1 MRKYIFILLLA
12 LFSNLS
18 FAKDWKIIDE
28 QMVTNTCIFEQYED
42 YLVTNINNQ
51 DVSISKAFYDE
62 ELILVT
68 WSNDEDTVYTIRPIY
83 KKEMYKDIKFI
94 LKEFNNIIDT
104 LNKYPEALNSIKEE
118 YLKILWYNQK
128 Y

>member
-1 MRKYIFILLLA
+1 MKKYIFILLLT

-28 QMVTNTCIFEQYED
+28 QMVPNTCIFEQYED

>member
-1 MRKYIFILLLA
+1 MKQYIFILLLT

-28 QMVTNTCIFEQYED
+28 HMVPDTCIFEQYED
-42 YLVTNINNQ
+42 YLITNINNQ
-51 DVSISKAFYDE
+51 DVSISRAFYNE

-68 WSNDEDTVYTIRPIY
+68 WSNYEDTVYTIRPIY

-104 LNKYPEALNSIKEE
+104 LDRYPEVLNAIKKE

>member
-1 MRKYIFILLLA
+1 
-12 LFSNLS
+12 
-18 FAKDWKIIDE
+18 
-28 QMVTNTCIFEQYED
+28 MVPNTCIFEQYED

>member
-1 MRKYIFILLLA
+1 MRKYIFILLLT
-12 LFSNLS
+12 LFYNLS

-28 QMVTNTCIFEQYED
+28 QIVPDTCIFEQYED
-42 YLVTNINNQ
+42 YLITNINNQ
-51 DVSISKAFYDE
+51 NVTISKSFYKE

-68 WSNDEDTVYTIRPIY
+68 WSNNKDTVYTIRPVY

-94 LKEFNNIIDT
+94 LKEFNSIIDT
-104 LNKYPEALNSIKEE
+104 LNKYPEVLNVIKEE